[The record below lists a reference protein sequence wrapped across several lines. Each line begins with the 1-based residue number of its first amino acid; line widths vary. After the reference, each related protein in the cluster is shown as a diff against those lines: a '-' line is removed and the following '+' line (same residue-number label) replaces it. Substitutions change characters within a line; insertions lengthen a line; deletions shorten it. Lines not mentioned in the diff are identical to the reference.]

1 MLGKCPNIT
10 LKHRSG
16 SAEIVHSDGESAS
29 VAQIMRVVPA
39 LATPARC
46 EEPALTMSATHGEL
60 VPSLEIARAP
70 PSSATTTTCRE
81 ARPSC
86 AVHAHVHLP

>member
-16 SAEIVHSDGESAS
+16 GAEIAHSDGESVS
-29 VAQIMRVVPA
+29 VAQIMRVAPA
-39 LATPARC
+39 LATLARC
-46 EEPALTMSATHGEL
+46 EEPAVTMSATHGEL

-70 PSSATTTTCRE
+70 PASAATTTCRE
-81 ARPSC
+81 ARPSR
-86 AVHAHVHLP
+86 AVHAHVHFP